1 MAEDP
6 ETPEEET
13 HPAPAEPAKGPGKG
27 RAGRPVD
34 RPVSLFPLSFEEA
47 VDGLL
52 QVKPEPETS
61 GKARGPK
68 G

>member
-6 ETPEEET
+6 ETPEEEA
-13 HPAPAEPAKGPGKG
+13 HSAPAEPAKGPRKG
-27 RAGRPVD
+27 RAVD

-52 QVKPEPETS
+52 QVKPEPGKKGGAES
-61 GKARGPK
+61 KARP
-68 G
+68 